1 MKEGVNM
8 LDIYISYK
16 CMGCKSE
23 FILLTDEM
31 ISSVKNGKYVA
42 CPYCGNKK
50 VKVQET
56 TDDLREVTKARS
68 YKRVNGRMREIL

>member
-1 MKEGVNM
+1 M

-16 CMGCKSE
+16 CMECKRE

-50 VKVQET
+50 VKVQER
-56 TDDLREVTKARS
+56 TDDLREVAKARS
-68 YKRVNGRMREIL
+68 YKRVNGRIREIL